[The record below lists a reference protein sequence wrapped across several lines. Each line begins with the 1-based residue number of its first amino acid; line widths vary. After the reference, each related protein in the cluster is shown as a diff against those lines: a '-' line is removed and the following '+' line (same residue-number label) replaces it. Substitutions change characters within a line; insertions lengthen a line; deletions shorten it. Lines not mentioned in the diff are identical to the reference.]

1 MKNYLRIDNFEI
13 KIDEESK
20 SFKRIEIT
28 IVNEKKKYQTQTFD
42 TEQDFL
48 KWYNDVRI

>member
-1 MKNYLRIDNFEI
+1 MKRANHLKELRLRL
-13 KIDEESK
+13 SM
-20 SFKRIEIT
+20 KR
-28 IVNEKKKYQTQTFD
+28 KKYQTQTFD